1 MKTSV
6 VGVRLNDY
14 QLEKLDDIAEDL
26 HCQRVEV
33 IRILID
39 KLIEG
44 KIQVKNT
51 TVVDGIDLADLKRIA
66 DSKGLSLQ
74 RMIDLI
80 VEQLNEPN
88 DRPKGE

>member
-14 QLEKLDDIAEDL
+14 QLEKLDEIAEDL

-44 KIQVKNT
+44 KIQIKNT
-51 TVVDGIDLADLKRIA
+51 TVVDGVDLADLKRIA
-66 DSKGLSLQ
+66 EKKGIGLQ

-80 VEQLNEPN
+80 VEQLCE
-88 DRPKGE
+88 

>member
-26 HCQRVEV
+26 RCQKVEV

-44 KIQVKNT
+44 KIQIKNT

>member
-14 QLEKLDDIAEDL
+14 QNDKLKQIADDI
-26 HCQRVEV
+26 HCQKVDV
-33 IRILID
+33 IRILVD

-44 KIQVKNT
+44 KIQLKAT
-51 TVVDGIDLADLKRIA
+51 TVVDGVDLADLKRIA
-66 DSKGLSLQ
+66 DKKGISLQ

-88 DRPKGE
+88 DRPPG

>member
-14 QLEKLDDIAEDL
+14 QIEKLDGIAGDL
-26 HCQRVEV
+26 HCQRVDV

-44 KIQVKNT
+44 RIQLRST
-51 TVVDGIDLADLKRIA
+51 TVVDGVDLADLKRIA
-66 DSKGLSLQ
+66 DSKEISLQ

-80 VEQLNEPN
+80 VEQLL
-88 DRPKGE
+88 